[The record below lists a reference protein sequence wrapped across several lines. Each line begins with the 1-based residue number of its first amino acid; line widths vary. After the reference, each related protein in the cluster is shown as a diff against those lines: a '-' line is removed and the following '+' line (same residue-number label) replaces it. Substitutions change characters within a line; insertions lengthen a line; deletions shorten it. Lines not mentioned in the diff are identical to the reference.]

1 MHQIQIKIEKTEEGM
16 RIKDLLKETYSRREL
31 TRLHTSR
38 SILLNGQPAPLTAA
52 VHCGDVLETRI
63 ALPPILY
70 EDDDLV
76 ILEKPSGLSCHP
88 EKEHPEDNL
97 GTMLKERYGP
107 SFIIRT
113 IGRLDREV
121 SGIMIY
127 ARNAETAR
135 KMETRHLVQK
145 HYLAIASG
153 VFPKQE
159 DTLFYTMEKK
169 KGIRGNSVSETG
181 KPCITHYQ
189 VLHQYPS
196 YALLRIEIRTGRTHQ
211 IRSGLAAAGH
221 PLLGDKLY
229 GGDQSL
235 LKRPALH
242 CAEAEF
248 RHPRTDVSIHI
259 RSQLP
264 EDLQNILLRQK

>member
-1 MHQIQIKIEKTEEGM
+1 MRQIKIYIEKTQEGQ
-16 RIKDLLKETYSRREL
+16 RIKNLLKHIYSRREL
-31 TRLHTSR
+31 TRLHSAR
-38 SILLNGQPAPLTAA
+38 SILLNGEPAALTAMVQA
-52 VHCGDVLETRI
+52 GDLLETRM

-70 EDDDLV
+70 EDEDLV
-76 ILEKPSGLSCHP
+76 ILDKPSGLSCHM
-88 EKEHPEDNL
+88 EKEHEEDNL
-97 GTMLKERYGP
+97 GTMLKERYGS
-107 SFIIRT
+107 SFVIRT

-135 KMETRHLVQK
+135 KMETGHLVQK

-169 KGIRGNSVSETG
+169 RGIRGNSVSESG

-211 IRSGLAAAGH
+211 IRSGLSAAGH
-221 PLLGDKLY
+221 PLLGDRLY
-229 GGDQSL
+229 GGDPSL

-248 RHPRTDVSIHI
+248 RHPRTA
-259 RSQLP
+259 QLIKVKSELP
-264 EDLQNILLRQK
+264 RDMQRILSRQE

>member
-1 MHQIQIKIEKTEEGM
+1 M
-16 RIKDLLKETYSRREL
+16 RIKDLLIDTYSRREL
-31 TRLHTSR
+31 SRLHTSR

-52 VHCGDVLETRI
+52 VLCGDVLETRI
-63 ALPPILY
+63 ALPEILY
-70 EDDDLV
+70 EDEDLV
-76 ILEKPSGLSCHP
+76 ILDKPAGLSCHP

-127 ARNAETAR
+127 ARNAKTAR

-196 YALLRIEIRTGRTHQ
+196 FALLRIAIRTGRTHQ
-211 IRSGLAAAGH
+211 IRSGLSAAGH
-221 PLLGDKLY
+221 PLLGDRLY
-229 GGDQSL
+229 GGDLSL

-248 RHPRTDVSIHI
+248 RHPRTAQLIKVKSELPRDMQSIL
-259 RSQLP
+259 S
-264 EDLQNILLRQK
+264 RQE

>member
-1 MHQIQIKIEKTEEGM
+1 MHQIKIRIEKTEEGM
-16 RIKDLLKETYSRREL
+16 RIKDLLRETYSRREL
-31 TRLHTSR
+31 TRLHSSR
-38 SILLNGQPAPLTAA
+38 SILLNGEPAPLTALL
-52 VHCGDVLETRI
+52 HTGDLLETRI

-135 KMETRHLVQK
+135 KMETGHLVQK

-153 VFPKQE
+153 TFPKTE

-169 KGIRGNSVSETG
+169 KGIRGNSVTETG

-189 VLHQYPS
+189 VLHQYPE
-196 YALLRIEIRTGRTHQ
+196 YALLRIEIETGRTHQ
-211 IRSGLAAAGH
+211 IRSGMSSAGH

-248 RHPRTDVSIHI
+248 RHPRTGQLIRVNSELPADMHSI
-259 RSQLP
+259 
-264 EDLQNILLRQK
+264 LQRQ